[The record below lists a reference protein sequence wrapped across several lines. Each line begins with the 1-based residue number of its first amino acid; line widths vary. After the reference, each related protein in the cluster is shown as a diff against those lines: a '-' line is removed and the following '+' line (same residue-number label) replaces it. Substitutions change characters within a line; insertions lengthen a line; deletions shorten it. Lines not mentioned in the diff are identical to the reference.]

1 LKKICAA
8 IVTVA
13 FAACANPEADGRS
26 PATEIAAITLKNADF
41 EQPGGLNNVPGW
53 TLSQHAGPPSF
64 EMGLDSD
71 KPFAGHA
78 SFRIRR
84 THPQIYGSITQQVDV
99 AAYAGKTVEFSA
111 MTRTVDIGPD
121 GWVLFLDIPGERV
134 SAKPATGTKGWYAVK
149 LRKALPAGTKSVTI
163 GALLFDDGTAWLD
176 NVSMRI
182 VE

>member
-1 LKKICAA
+1 MKNFCAA
-8 IVTVA
+8 IVAIVL
-13 FAACANPEADGRS
+13 AACANPEADGRP
-26 PATEIAAITLKNADF
+26 PAKEIAAIALKNADF

-64 EMGLDSD
+64 EMGLDGE

-111 MTRTVDIGPD
+111 MTRTAGVGPD
-121 GWVLFLDIPGERV
+121 GWVLFLDVPGERV
-134 SAKPATGTKGWYAVK
+134 SAKPATGTRDWFGVK
-149 LRKALPAGTKSVTI
+149 LRKVLPAGTRTVTV
-163 GALLFDDGTAWLD
+163 GGLLFDDGTAWLD
-176 NVSMRI
+176 NVTVHI
-182 VE
+182 LE